1 MHIDNLKYFY
11 DIATTK
17 NISFV
22 AKKSHIS
29 QSALSQ
35 QLMKLEDK
43 LDTKLLERSNKGVN
57 LTPEGEIILKYSK
70 TILTSYTRMLEELDA
85 YKHSKKSLNIHSL
98 SYVKNFILPELIVD
112 IKNTFEDYIINIAS
126 IEDPF
131 NEESL
136 NSSSFDILI
145 GSEKILREDVVCQK
159 LFDDEFVALAS
170 PNFNGKTEYALEDLT
185 SIPLIM
191 VNNNNS
197 LSRHLEEKLMNIN
210 IDKDSLNILFTT
222 DSPFMALNTLLNSNA
237 ISIAPRTVANI
248 YIENHNFKEIKI
260 KDFSYTYSLY
270 ILVNKSFYM
279 DEKAIIDTLKKKIK
293 GFSK

>member
-35 QLMKLEDK
+35 QLIKLEDK

-70 TILTSYTRMLEELDA
+70 TILTSYNRMLEELTA
-85 YKHSKKSLNIHSL
+85 YKDNKKTVNIYSL
-98 SYVKNFILPELIVD
+98 SYVKNFILPGLIGD
-112 IKNTFEDYIINIAS
+112 FKKNFKNYKINVSS
-126 IEDPF
+126 IETPF

-136 NSSSFDILI
+136 NSSSFDII
-145 GSEKILREDVVCQK
+145 ISSEKFIREDIVCQK
-159 LFDDEFVALAS
+159 LFDDEFVAIAS
-170 PNFNGKTEYALEDLT
+170 PKLNVKDEY
-185 SIPLIM
+185 SIEEVLSLPLIM
-191 VNNNNS
+191 VSNNTNLSKYVEDKLSSFNS
-197 LSRHLEEKLMNIN
+197 EKE
-210 IDKDSLNILFTT
+210 SLNLIFTT
-222 DSPFMALNTLLNSNA
+222 DSPLTALNALLVNEA
-237 ISIAPRTVANI
+237 ISFAPKTVAHI
-248 YIENHNFKEIKI
+248 YMENYNFKEIKVTN
-260 KDFSYTYSLY
+260 FTLTYSLY
-270 ILVNKSFYM
+270 LLVNRSFYM
-279 DEKAIIDTLKKKIK
+279 DEKLLIDTLKKKIK